1 MVTTDRTM
9 RHVTHNPSG
18 GGPET
23 MGFAEAPMPVPR
35 PGELLIEVEAA
46 GVNRPDVMQRAGK
59 YPPPPGASPIL
70 GLEVAGRVV
79 ALGPPGD
86 RPSRFQVGDRVC
98 ALVNGGGYA
107 TFCVAPVGQCLPCPA
122 GLDVVQSAA
131 LPETCFTVWSNLFR
145 TGRLRSGE
153 TVLIHGA
160 TSGIGSI
167 AIQLATQFG
176 ARVFATCGDARKAE
190 ITRSLGAEAA
200 INYKEEDFAERVA
213 ALTEGRGVDVVLD
226 IVGAAYLERNLRSLA
241 DLGRLVLVSVQSG
254 AVASGVD
261 LARIMSK
268 RLTLTGTTL
277 RPRTAAFKAELADSL
292 AEHVWPLIE
301 AGKVKP
307 LMERVLPFEQVRQ
320 AHELMEGGSHAG
332 KIVLDLRREERAA

>member
-1 MVTTDRTM
+1 MVNAGRTM
-9 RHVTHNPSG
+9 RHVTHDPSG
-18 GGPET
+18 GGPEA
-23 MGFAEAPMPVPR
+23 MGFADAPMPVPG
-35 PGELLIEVEAA
+35 PGELLIAVEAA

-86 RPSRFQVGDRVC
+86 VPHRFAIGDRVC

-122 GLDVVQSAA
+122 NLDWIHSAA

-145 TGRLRSGE
+145 TGGLKAGE

-167 AIQLATQFG
+167 AIQLARQFG

-190 ITRSLGAEAA
+190 IARGLGADAV
-200 INYKEEDFAERVA
+200 INYREEDFAERVA
-213 ALTEGRGVDVVLD
+213 ALTDKRGVDVVLD
-226 IVGAAYLERNLRSLA
+226 IVGAAYLDRNLRSLA

-254 AVASGVD
+254 AVASEVN
-261 LARIMSK
+261 LARIMTK

-277 RPRTAAFKAELADSL
+277 RPRSAAFKAEIAAAL

-307 LMERVLPFEQVRQ
+307 LMERVLPFDQVRE
-320 AHELMEGGSHAG
+320 AHELMESGSHAG
-332 KIVLDLRREERAA
+332 KIVLDRAQGEHTA